1 MGFIITVIIISGVL
15 GWVFKL
21 YQEQKIKC
29 LKEQVDAEVARIR
42 EQGIRVRPVSE
53 QEFMWVRQRYIEN
66 GQLDQRD
73 IETLATNEL
82 QGELRTRQQ
91 ALAHPKAVFSTIS
104 LVNWANKE
112 LAAQGHKPIN
122 LDPEVE
128 EAGRRHASVLGKQ
141 RSLSSK
147 MSYVT
152 KPLAYHGRWYPGSKP
167 TRTTR
172 SLNALWP
179 RCSRSI
185 KAT

>member
-104 LVNWANKE
+104 L
-112 LAAQGHKPIN
+112 
-122 LDPEVE
+122 
-128 EAGRRHASVLGKQ
+128 
-141 RSLSSK
+141 
-147 MSYVT
+147 
-152 KPLAYHGRWYPGSKP
+152 
-167 TRTTR
+167 
-172 SLNALWP
+172 
-179 RCSRSI
+179 
-185 KAT
+185 